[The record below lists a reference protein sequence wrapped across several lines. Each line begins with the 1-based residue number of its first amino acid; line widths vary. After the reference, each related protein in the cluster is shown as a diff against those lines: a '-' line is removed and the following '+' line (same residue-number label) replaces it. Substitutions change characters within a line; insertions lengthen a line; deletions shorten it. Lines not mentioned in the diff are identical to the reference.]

1 MKGLI
6 YTLLLLFMPLV
17 ASADNG
23 LRCAKNVFSQPNV
36 RFMHK
41 IKSIHSDAVIGVK
54 GLPSGLQWNARR
66 NLVESK
72 VKTPGIYTYSITSN
86 IKGQV
91 SEELIRLTVSDAE
104 RSEERHV
111 GKECRSRWSPYH

>member
-54 GLPSGLQWNARR
+54 GLPNGLQWNARR
-66 NLVESK
+66 NLVEGK
-72 VKTPGIYTYSITSN
+72 VKTPGIFL
-86 IKGQV
+86 
-91 SEELIRLTVSDAE
+91 ELR
-104 RSEERHV
+104 RRRCFGGH
-111 GKECRSRWSPYH
+111 R

>member
-36 RFMHK
+36 RFIHK
-41 IKSIHSDAVIGVK
+41 IEG
-54 GLPSGLQWNARR
+54 
-66 NLVESK
+66 K
-72 VKTPGIYTYSITSN
+72 VKTPGI
-86 IKGQV
+86 
-91 SEELIRLTVSDAE
+91 
-104 RSEERHV
+104 
-111 GKECRSRWSPYH
+111 